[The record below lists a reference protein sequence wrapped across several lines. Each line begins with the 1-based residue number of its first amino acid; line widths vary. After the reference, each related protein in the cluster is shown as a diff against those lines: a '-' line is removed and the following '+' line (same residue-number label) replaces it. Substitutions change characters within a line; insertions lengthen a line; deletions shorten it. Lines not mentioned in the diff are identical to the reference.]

1 MLKDKRLA
9 ALAVIL
15 LMSAVF
21 FVISAVKPTLAAV
34 ETDAEANKIAL
45 IVRPM
50 LIMNYSLIPNEKFYV
65 NITAVGATSLHGFR
79 MRLGYDSTLIECTT
93 VEEGDMFQGFGA
105 ITKDFAKNNTAGD
118 VYASVNL
125 TSQSAVAD
133 NNGTLARLTFRV
145 KGTGETSLH
154 IYDVFLYDS
163 SGTYLQ
169 YVAYDG
175 YLNNKF
181 NFDITMPLTLL
192 TVTFASLFLNQK
204 TENKLEGVFE
214 GRELGVRDSVL
225 LVGLMVV
232 MITLIV
238 VVQQLSVILM
248 VLFLFSYS
256 LLLFT
261 FSYILAK
268 NRWYIGILPPAIFI
282 LLYVFLRDS
291 FVWTYYLSNA
301 YGLVFAVLITLYLA
315 SLFTWKTTVV
325 FGVFLTAMDVI
336 LVLVTKT
343 MVQAASAAMSL
354 SLPVLV
360 SLPLVPLITTGGG
373 LLLMS
378 LGLGDFFFAGLL
390 AIQTFKEYGKRS
402 AIVSIVA
409 MTISFSLFEAVI
421 LTSRIRAFPG
431 TLMIIC
437 GWIPLVLVQTLRN
450 WKKTKGAN
458 SEKVVP
464 S

>member
-1 MLKDKRLA
+1 
-9 ALAVIL
+9 
-15 LMSAVF
+15 
-21 FVISAVKPTLAAV
+21 
-34 ETDAEANKIAL
+34 
-45 IVRPM
+45 VR
-50 LIMNYSLIPNEKFYV
+50 
-65 NITAVGATSLHGFR
+65 GA
-79 MRLGYDSTLIECTT
+79 
-93 VEEGDMFQGFGA
+93 
-105 ITKDFAKNNTAGD
+105 
-118 VYASVNL
+118 
-125 TSQSAVAD
+125 
-133 NNGTLARLTFRV
+133 
-145 KGTGETSLH
+145 GETSLH
-154 IYDVFLYDS
+154 LYEEFLYDP
-163 SGTYLQ
+163 SGAHLQ

-175 YLNNKF
+175 YFNNKF

-192 TVTFASLFLNQK
+192 AVTSASLFLNPK
-204 TENKLEGVFE
+204 TESKLRGVFE
-214 GRELGVRDSVL
+214 ERELGVRDSVL

-232 MITLIV
+232 MITLV
-238 VVQQLSVILM
+238 VFVREFNLVLT

-261 FSYILAK
+261 FSYLLAK

-301 YGLVFAVLITLYLA
+301 YGLVFAILITLYLA
-315 SLFTWKTTVV
+315 VLFTWKTTVV
-325 FGVFLTAMDVI
+325 FGAVLTIMDII

-343 MVQAASAAMSL
+343 MVQAASAVMSL
-354 SLPVLV
+354 GLPVLV

-390 AIQTFKEYGKRS
+390 AIQTFKQYGKRS

-409 MTISFSLFEAVI
+409 MIVSFSLFEAAI

-437 GWIPLVLVQTLRN
+437 GWIPLVLVQTLRDR
-450 WKKTKGAN
+450 KKTRGVN
-458 SEKVVP
+458 LEKMV
-464 S
+464 SG

>member
-1 MLKDKRLA
+1 MLEDRKFEVFA
-9 ALAVIL
+9 IIL
-15 LMSAVF
+15 LISAMF
-21 FVISAVKPTLAAV
+21 FLVSAVKPAFAAA
-34 ETDAEANKIAL
+34 ETDAETNKIAL
-45 IVRPM
+45 IVRP
-50 LIMNYSLIPNEKFYV
+50 LVIMNYSAVLGEKFDV
-65 NITAVGATSLHGFR
+65 NINITVVGAVGLYGFR
-79 MRLGYDSTLIECTT
+79 LRLGYDPTLIQCTM
-93 VEEGDMFQGFGA
+93 VAEGDVFQGLPMSSA
-105 ITKDFAKNNTAGD
+105 VDNTEGS
-118 VYASVNL
+118 VYASANL
-125 TSQSAVAD
+125 ASPNATAD
-133 NNGTLARLTFRV
+133 NNGTLVRLTFQV

-154 IYDVFLYDS
+154 IYDAFLYNS

-175 YLNNKF
+175 YFNNKF

-204 TENKLEGVFE
+204 TESKLKGVFE
-214 GRELGVRDSVL
+214 ERELRVRDSVL
-225 LVGLMVV
+225 LVSLMVV

-238 VVQQLSVILM
+238 VVQQLSVVLT

-261 FSYILAK
+261 FSYLLAK

-291 FVWTYYLSNA
+291 YVWTYYLSNA
-301 YGLVFAVLITLYLA
+301 YGLVFAILITLYLA

-325 FGVFLTAMDVI
+325 FGAVLTIMDII

-343 MVQAASAAMSL
+343 MVQAAGAAMSL
-354 SLPVLV
+354 GLPVLV

-390 AIQTFKEYGKRS
+390 AIQTFKQYGKRS
-402 AIVSIVA
+402 AIVSVVA
-409 MTISFSLFEAVI
+409 MIISFSLFEAVI

-437 GWIPLVLVQTLRN
+437 GWIPVVLVQTLRD
-450 WKKTKGAN
+450 WRKVKGAN
-458 SEKVVP
+458 LEKVV
-464 S
+464 SS